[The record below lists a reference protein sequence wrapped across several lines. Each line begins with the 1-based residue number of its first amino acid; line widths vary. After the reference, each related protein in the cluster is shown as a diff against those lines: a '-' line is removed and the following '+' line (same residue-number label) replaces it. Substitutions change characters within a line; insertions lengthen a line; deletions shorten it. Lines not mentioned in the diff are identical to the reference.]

1 MNRYTIMKQLGD
13 GTYGSVLMGKS
24 NESGELVAIKRMKRK
39 FYSWDE
45 CMNLREVKSLKKLN
59 HANVIKLK
67 EVIRENDHLYFVFEY
82 MKENLYQ
89 LMKDR
94 NKLFPESVIRNMMYQ
109 ILQGLA
115 FIHKHGFF
123 HRDMKPENLLCIGPE
138 LVKIADFGL
147 ARELRSQPPY
157 TDYVSTRWYRA
168 PEVLLR
174 SSIYSSPIDMWAV
187 GSIMAELYTLRPLFP
202 GTSEVDEIFKICQV
216 LGTPKKSDWPEGY
229 HLASAM
235 NFRFPQ
241 CVPISLKALIP
252 NASNEAIQLM
262 SDTLN
267 WNPKKRP
274 TASQALK
281 YPYFQVG
288 QVLGPP
294 PQYLEKQTP
303 IKPVQ
308 PTEPKPALP
317 KLEAISKPEPL
328 SSPDVPDK
336 AQPQPLSKLNHQP
349 LQQIQLP
356 QNTANQQVPKQ
367 QQPLAQPFFP
377 AINKNS
383 SPVTSGPQ
391 NGAVGPKSCRRR
403 WGQTLVKAVDSWD
416 DLDDTEFGMSCSKKP
431 SIALLKE
438 KKNKECLFSMPEPKA
453 SCCIQP
459 GGENKVLMRNDS
471 GRSNTSA
478 KQYYLRQ
485 SRYLP
490 GVNPK
495 TVSLVAVNKEGSRGT
510 WNNQLFSKPLAHTG
524 GGVTFNSNT
533 TGNPG
538 FASGAAYNP
547 SGVYIP
553 SFHKKETGSTGQRI
567 QLAPIGAPVSDYSWK
582 TKAAPLP
589 GPTFNSAAKNM
600 TVLTRPTTIQPV
612 HGRTDWMAKYGGN
625 R

>member
-1 MNRYTIMKQLGD
+1 MKRYTTMKQLGD

-67 EVIRENDHLYFVFEY
+67 EVIRENDHLYFIFEY

-89 LMKDR
+89 LMKGR
-94 NKLFPESVIRNMMYQ
+94 NKLFPESVIRNIMYQ

-123 HRDMKPENLLCIGPE
+123 HRDMKPENLLCMGPE

-174 SSIYSSPIDMWAV
+174 SSAYSSPIDVWAV

-229 HLASAM
+229 QLASSM

-241 CVPISLKALIP
+241 CVPINLKTLIP

-262 SDTLN
+262 TEMLN
-267 WNPKKRP
+267 WDPKKRP

-281 YPYFQVG
+281 HPYFQVG
-288 QVLGPP
+288 QVLGPSSHH
-294 PQYLEKQTP
+294 LESKQP
-303 IKPVQ
+303 LNKLVQ
-308 PTEPKPALP
+308 PLEPKPSA
-317 KLEAISKPEPL
+317 ADPE
-328 SSPDVPDK
+328 
-336 AQPQPLSKLNHQP
+336 PQPLPDINDQAAGPPQLNSQQP
-349 LQQIQLP
+349 LRSIQLP
-356 QNTANQQVPKQ
+356 QNAGVQPAPKQ
-367 QQPLAQPFFP
+367 HSPQKRPPTLFP
-377 AINKNS
+377 SIVKSMPAK
-383 SPVTSGPQ
+383 PC
-391 NGAVGPKSCRRR
+391 GALGHKGARRR
-403 WGQTLVKAVDSWD
+403 WGQAVFKAGDGWA
-416 DLDDTEFGMSCSKKP
+416 DLEYGDFGASHSKKP
-431 SIALLKE
+431 SMGLSKE
-438 KKNKECLFSMPEPKA
+438 ARRKESPFRLPESVPA
-453 SCCIQP
+453 GSRYSP
-459 GGENKVLMRNDS
+459 RENKSLPAAVTLKSDS
-471 GRSNTSA
+471 ELSTASTA
-478 KQYYLRQ
+478 KQYYLKQ

-495 TVSLVAVNKEGSRGT
+495 NVSLIASGKDVNPYV
-510 WNNQLFSKPLAHTG
+510 WNSQLFPKSLGPLGAELAFRRNNAEYSWSTKTG
-524 GGVTFNSNT
+524 RGQF
-533 TGNPG
+533 
-538 FASGAAYNP
+538 SGPTYNP
-547 SGVYIP
+547 TGKNLNIVTRAPPVP
-553 SFHKKETGSTGQRI
+553 S
-567 QLAPIGAPVSDYSWK
+567 
-582 TKAAPLP
+582 
-589 GPTFNSAAKNM
+589 
-600 TVLTRPTTIQPV
+600 V
-612 HGRTDWMAKYGGN
+612 HGRTDWVAKYGG
-625 R
+625 RR

>member
-1 MNRYTIMKQLGD
+1 MNRYTVMKQLGD

-94 NKLFPESVIRNMMYQ
+94 SKLFPESVIRNMMYQ

-115 FIHKHGFF
+115 FIHKHVVLCSNNAIIRQGRTSGFTF
-123 HRDMKPENLLCIGPE
+123 GKFKHSKKKKKKKKNFSWSCFWFVFFFPDVIVTSCNLIIDYLNGGIGGIVYR
-138 LVKIADFGL
+138 LHHHYTTTYAGWKGL
-147 ARELRSQPPY
+147 I
-157 TDYVSTRWYRA
+157 ST
-168 PEVLLR
+168 V
-174 SSIYSSPIDMWAV
+174 PI
-187 GSIMAELYTLRPLFP
+187 
-202 GTSEVDEIFKICQV
+202 
-216 LGTPKKSDWPEGY
+216 KKSDWPEGY

-241 CVPISLKALIP
+241 CVPISLKTLIP

-262 SDTLN
+262 SDMLN

-288 QVLGPP
+288 QILGPP

-303 IKPVQ
+303 IKAVQ
-308 PTEPKPALP
+308 PTEPKPILP
-317 KLEAISKPEPL
+317 KLEATAKPEPL

-336 AQPQPLSKLNHQP
+336 TQPQPLSKVNHQP

-356 QNTANQQVPKQ
+356 QNTSNQQVPKQ
-367 QQPLAQPFFP
+367 QQPQAQPFLP

-383 SPVTSGPQ
+383 LPVTNGPPS
-391 NGAVGPKSCRRR
+391 GAVGPKSCRRR

-438 KKNKECLFSMPEPKA
+438 KKNKESLFSVPEPKA
-453 SCCIQP
+453 SFCIQP
-459 GGENKVLMRNDS
+459 GGENKVVMTNDS
-471 GRSNTSA
+471 GRLNTSA

-495 TVSLVAVNKEGSRGT
+495 SVSLAAVSKEGLHGT
-510 WNNQLFSKPLAHTG
+510 WNNQLYSKPLAHAG
-524 GGVTFNSNT
+524 EGMTFNRNT

-538 FASGAAYNP
+538 FVSGAAYNP
-547 SGVYIP
+547 SGVYTS
-553 SFHKKETGSTGQRI
+553 SFHKKEVGSAGQRI
-567 QLAPIGAPVSDYSWK
+567 QLAPLGAPVSDYSWK
-582 TKAAPLP
+582 TKAARAQLP
-589 GPTFNSAAKNM
+589 SPTFNSAAKNLNI
-600 TVLTRPTTIQPV
+600 LTRPPVQPV

>member
-1 MNRYTIMKQLGD
+1 MNRYTTMRQLGD

-67 EVIRENDHLYFVFEY
+67 EVIRENDHLYFIFEY

-94 NKLFPESVIRNMMYQ
+94 DKLFPESVIRNIMYQ

-123 HRDMKPENLLCIGPE
+123 HRDMKPENLLCMGPE

-174 SSIYSSPIDMWAV
+174 SSVYSSPIDVWAV

-229 HLASAM
+229 QLASSM

-241 CVPISLKALIP
+241 CVPINLKTLIP

-262 SDTLN
+262 TEMLN
-267 WNPKKRP
+267 WDPKKRP
-274 TASQALK
+274 TASQK
-281 YPYFQVG
+281 PNG
-288 QVLGPP
+288 TLG
-294 PQYLEKQTP
+294 
-303 IKPVQ
+303 
-308 PTEPKPALP
+308 
-317 KLEAISKPEPL
+317 
-328 SSPDVPDK
+328 
-336 AQPQPLSKLNHQP
+336 H
-349 LQQIQLP
+349 
-356 QNTANQQVPKQ
+356 
-367 QQPLAQPFFP
+367 
-377 AINKNS
+377 
-383 SPVTSGPQ
+383 
-391 NGAVGPKSCRRR
+391 KSARRR
-403 WGQTLVKAVDSWD
+403 WGQTVFKSGDSWEEYED
-416 DLDDTEFGMSCSKKP
+416 YDLGASYSKRP
-431 SIALLKE
+431 SMGVFKE
-438 KKNKECLFSMPEPKA
+438 KRKKDTPFWLPESVPSA
-453 SCCIQP
+453 SRHSA
-459 GGENKVLMRNDS
+459 GENKSLPAAVSQKSDS
-471 GRSNTSA
+471 ELSTASTA
-478 KQYYLRQ
+478 KQYYLKQ

-495 TVSLVAVNKEGSRGT
+495 NVSLVASGKDINPHT
-510 WNNQLFSKPLAHTG
+510 WSNQLFPKSLGPMGAELAFKRSNAEESIIKPIEKLSCNESFPEKLEDPQGSLGSYATY
-524 GGVTFNSNT
+524 NQ
-533 TGNPG
+533 
-538 FASGAAYNP
+538 SG
-547 SGVYIP
+547 YIP
-553 SFHKKETGSTGQRI
+553 SFLKKEVGSAGQRI
-567 QLAPIGAPVSDYSWK
+567 HLAPLGATTTDVPTDGDRRKEYTWN
-582 TKAAPLP
+582 TKPGRGQFS
-589 GPTFNSAAKNM
+589 GPTYNPTAKNLNI
-600 TVLTRPTTIQPV
+600 VNRVQPVPSV
-612 HGRTDWMAKYGGN
+612 HGRTDWVAKYGGH